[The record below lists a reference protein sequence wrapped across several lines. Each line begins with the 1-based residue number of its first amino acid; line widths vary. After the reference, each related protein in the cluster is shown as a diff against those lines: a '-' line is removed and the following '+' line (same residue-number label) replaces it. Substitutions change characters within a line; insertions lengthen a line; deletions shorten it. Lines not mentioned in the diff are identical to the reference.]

1 MRFSPS
7 ISTIVFDELLTTLEV
22 IGVENTIKT
31 LKEAKTKSLIL
42 GDIDVDFIIKC
53 VYEVTGVLP
62 DRILFGIDRS
72 DERKMALALLVY
84 NVKNQC
90 EYTYPQMKKIFNKDE
105 SALWR
110 YYSIIDSLPS
120 IPKTDFDK
128 KLSSYSKKVNILI
141 TQRKLKK

>member
-1 MRFSPS
+1 MCSAVVPVSFGSPS
-7 ISTIVFDELLTTLEV
+7 EFQLYCNYYGCSYDEQVALMK
-22 IGVENTIKT
+22 KT
-31 LKEAKTKSLIL
+31 CAE
-42 GDIDVDFIIKC
+42 
-53 VYEVTGVLP
+53 
-62 DRILFGIDRS
+62 RMLFGIDRS

-110 YYSIIDSLPS
+110 YYSIVDSLPPD
-120 IPKTDFDK
+120 PKTEFDK

-141 TQRKLKK
+141 TQRKLKSKK